1 MVDLSDVQRLVLA
14 RARAEAQKAL
24 NDAKGIGG
32 YGRQIVPSLM
42 KGVGRLVPP
51 PFSTRPSEVRLDLP
65 TDVPEDAP
73 WWVPHKDYTSAA
85 LIAATE
91 FLNAPARA
99 NPPATPG
106 QAIFGRAI
114 EEVGAGLPFAGFP
127 IGAGVQRA
135 KQGINTLRAF
145 GKPAALE
152 LGMTG
157 AMGTGAGIARQYSDT
172 EGADALGML
181 AGAGAAGAA
190 GAATIGGKYS
200 VLGLSVRAAQ
210 KAKDA
215 LGRKG
220 RTARNEAAVGRLI
233 GDLPEEELAKW
244 EAQQVPGTRLTIAET
259 TGRPDLVAAQAR
271 IEASLHGTAA
281 GEQRI
286 RRAAN
291 KAAIS
296 EFAEGVAPTVPS
308 GISTEPRF
316 VIDAATN
323 NITDLQRSLGTE
335 VDDALQ
341 VGRRL
346 ATSTGAATARAQA
359 TLVGQQQ
366 AVTTSQRELATA
378 LPEPSRDVLGAGMR
392 EAFIAEERAA
402 REGMKARMDELNLT
416 NVQMF
421 APYARF
427 RQAVHAAFKP
437 GKLSDKSNI
446 PDAVS
451 RILTSKGG
459 ITFGDLMDL
468 RRDLGN
474 EIRMLSSGQAANPM
488 KAGLARKL
496 RRMLD
501 EHLLG
506 EGAAPGFAAQGADY
520 KQFRLEYFK
529 NVIEPFENTSVF
541 KVTQANGRDF
551 YTTADENLAGLFFGK
566 GKGAVQSAQEYRRV
580 FGNNPEMTDAIITT
594 ALDSLRDY
602 AVRDGVINP
611 ARLTTWI
618 RDHKAVLGVFPGLT
632 ATVRNIDS
640 ASMGLATRAEQ
651 LREREKQIQRA
662 SLNRALG
669 QETRVGAEVENLQ
682 GDLKLIGQDPFVRN
696 MAKGTAEQRI
706 AAAVKNPDEMRG
718 LLAALRDDRGIQ
730 NWDAIDSLRVQIWDN
745 VNTSDPAAVA
755 EFISKNNES
764 LIQLFNFRHLSN
776 LQRIADSRIAASRV
790 PEAIGKNPIQAQ
802 AHFFKRVFGQSI
814 ASISNTIRA
823 TSRGRTNPQYE
834 LIALAGNVVN
844 AQLQRDF
851 DSVLAGIL
859 YDPEAA
865 RRLAAAVNDPKK
877 AEESAKWLR
886 AWLLGG
892 ATGVV
897 TQEEE

>member
-73 WWVPHKDYTSAA
+73 WWVPHKDYTSTA
-85 LIAATE
+85 LNAATE

-190 GAATIGGKYS
+190 TIGGKYS

-220 RTARNEAAVGRLI
+220 RTARNEAAVGKLI
-233 GDLPEEELAKW
+233 GEIPEEDLAKW
-244 EAQQVPGTRLTIAET
+244 ETGPIPGARFTIAEA
-259 TGRPDLVAAQAR
+259 TGRPDLIAAQKR
-271 IEASLHGTAA
+271 IDAGLHGAAA

-286 RRAAN
+286 RRKVN
-291 KAAIS
+291 EDAIAD
-296 EFAEGVAPTVPS
+296 FAEGVAPTVPARVE
-308 GISTEPRF
+308 STPRF
-316 VIDAATN
+316 VIDTATN

-346 ATSTGAATARAQA
+346 ATSTGAATARAMD
-359 TLVGQQQ
+359 TLSGQQQ
-366 AVTTSQRELATA
+366 AVTTGQRELATA

-402 REGMKARMDELNLT
+402 REGMTARMDELNLT

-488 KAGLARKL
+488 KAGLARRL

-520 KQFRLEYFK
+520 KQFRLEYFE
-529 NVIEPFENTSVF
+529 NVIEPFENNSVF

-551 YTTADENLAGLFFGK
+551 YATADENLAGLFFGK

-580 FGNNPEMTDAIITT
+580 FGGNQEMTDAIVTT

-611 ARLTTWI
+611 ARLTTWV
-618 RDHKAVLGVFPGLT
+618 RDHKAVLDVFPGLT

-640 ASMGLATRAEQ
+640 ANMGLATRADQ
-651 LREREKQIQRA
+651 LREREKQIKA
-662 SLNRALG
+662 AALSRALG

-682 GDLKLIGQDPFVRN
+682 GDLTALGQDPFVRN
-696 MAKGTAEQRI
+696 MAKGTAEKRI
-706 AAAVKNPDEMRG
+706 AAAIKSPEEMKG
-718 LLAALRDDRGIQ
+718 LMDALDG
-730 NWDAIDSLRVQIWDN
+730 NFDAIDSLRLQVWDG

-764 LIQLFNFRHLSN
+764 LIQVFNFQHLAD
-776 LQRIADSRIAASRV
+776 LQRIANSRVAASRGG
-790 PEAIGKNPIQAQ
+790 AIGTSPMRAE
-802 AHFFKRVFGQSI
+802 AGWFKRVFGQSI
-814 ASISNTIRA
+814 ASLSNTIRS
-823 TSRGRTNPQYE
+823 TSRGRTNIQYE
-834 LIALAGNVVN
+834 VTALAGNIVS
-844 AQLQRDF
+844 ARLQQDF
-851 DSVLAGIL
+851 DNVLAGIL